1 MLSHRAKLGIH
12 PDLDKKELNSIKKCI
27 DLPEKLADEAQKEGE
42 KEEIKERK
50 SSSKE
55 TAK

>member
-27 DLPEKLADEAQKEGE
+27 DLPEKLADEAQKEGD

-50 SSSKE
+50 PSSKE